1 MNIWG
6 PETDFGMSTDDMR
19 DALDLHL
26 ARHIGEFQTVFTDE
40 DGWAGNSSEDG
51 VPVDVLVVLPEGERK
66 FAYVSSLGC
75 SFVPLSSAH
84 YREHNIVRRVEF
96 VLAAQQNGNKEYDI
110 SALNLA
116 ANTVRQFAKIVHLSG
131 VAVEEGE
138 TVTFSDTPR
147 PVFDEAGFAGF
158 GFVKPQ
164 LPNIGFGRMH
174 VDEGEVDSDIH
185 FIAPIPLFK
194 NEIEL
199 AAEIGPEA
207 FCAALLE
214 AGVTEMIDLKR
225 QSIAGPSLESM
236 DTAVIPKGQLLWAK
250 LLSWIGIK

>member
-96 VLAAQQNGNKEYDI
+96 VLAAQQNGNEEEDI

-138 TVTFSDTPR
+138 TVTFSETPR
-147 PVFDEAGFAGF
+147 PVFDDAGFAGF

-164 LPNIGFGRMH
+164 LPNPGFGHMH
-174 VDEGEVDSDIH
+174 LVDAEVNSDIH

-194 NEIEL
+194 NEMEL

-207 FCAALLE
+207 FCAALLK

-225 QSIAGPSLESM
+225 QSIAGPPAETVEVKTISR
-236 DTAVIPKGQLLWAK
+236 GQMLWAK
-250 LLSWIGIK
+250 VLSWVGIK